1 LADGVAAAG
10 AGLFLVRFHDLI
22 IVQNKFLAR
31 VKINLASIC
40 KTWDEHPMDK
50 MIPVGIPLPAD
61 AVKQIDE
68 LAQSQ
73 YLSRAAAVRVI
84 ILQELARRAQAAE
97 ASTAQEVAA

>member
-1 LADGVAAAG
+1 LPDGVAAAG
-10 AGLFLVRFHDLI
+10 GLFLVRFHDLI

-31 VKINLASIC
+31 VEINLASIC

-50 MIPVGIPLPAD
+50 MIAVGIPLPAE
-61 AVKQIDE
+61 AVMQIDE
-68 LAQSQ
+68 LAKSQ